1 MTKIVINLAESTSA
15 AKISTT
21 GVRVYLQGKLAQKL
35 ITARELQR
43 VVDWMKENPMQF
55 QQQSR
60 MAQTEAVMAL
70 RLFKRIIGKDVPRPE
85 KKKDAE

>member
-1 MTKIVINLAESTSA
+1 MEITISLVESTSA
-15 AKISTT
+15 AKITPS

-43 VVDWMKENPMQF
+43 VVDWMKENPMNF

-70 RLFKRIIGKDVPRPE
+70 RLFKRIVGKDVPRPE
-85 KKKDAE
+85 KKQDA